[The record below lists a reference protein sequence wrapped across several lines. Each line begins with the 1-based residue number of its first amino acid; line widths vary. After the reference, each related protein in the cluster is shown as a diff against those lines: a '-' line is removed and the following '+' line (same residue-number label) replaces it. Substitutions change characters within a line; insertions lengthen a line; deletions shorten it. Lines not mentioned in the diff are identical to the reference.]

1 MTIIPLSA
9 LNDNYIWCC
18 IDPNTGY
25 VAVIDPSDAE
35 PVITYL
41 TAHDLKLSAVLI
53 THHHWDHTG
62 GIAGLRAEYQAP
74 VYGPETIPGITH
86 PASPAHPLMLNNGAW
101 HFAVQAVP
109 GHTLDHIAY
118 YHPGHLFCGDV
129 LFSAGCGRVF
139 EGTPEQMY
147 ASLQTLQAL
156 PAETKVY
163 CAHEYTRANLAF
175 AQRVEPGNTDISDYL
190 TQLNTADTLL
200 SLPSTLTLEKRINP
214 FLRCEHPAVIASAES
229 YANKRL
235 TTPAAV
241 FSALRTWKNNA

>member
-25 VAVIDPSDAE
+25 VAVVDPSDAE

-41 TAHDLKLSAVLI
+41 RAHDLKLSAILI

-62 GIAGLRAEYQAP
+62 GIAGLQAEYHIP
-74 VYGPETIPGITH
+74 VYGPETIAGITH
-86 PASPAHPLMLNNGAW
+86 PTSPGHPLVLNNGEW
-101 HFAVQAVP
+101 RFAVQAVP

-118 YHPGHLFCGDV
+118 YQPGHLLCGDV

-147 ASLQTLQAL
+147 TSLQTLGAL
-156 PAETKVY
+156 PGDTRVY

-175 AQRVEPGNTDISDYL
+175 ARCVEPENNDISDYL
-190 TQLNTADTLL
+190 TELNEADTLL
-200 SLPSTLTLEKRINP
+200 SLPSTLALEKRINP
-214 FLRCEHPAVIASAES
+214 FLRCEYPTVIASAES
-229 YANKRL
+229 YANEKL
-235 TTPAAV
+235 ATPAAV
-241 FSALRTWKNNA
+241 FSVLRAWKNNA